1 MRHSRRL
8 TKRNSGTSWPG
19 KAAIGPGT
27 GPILFIR
34 VLVGESALPT
44 HHNSSLLSFI
54 GHLIL
59 SGPRKMFRFVD
70 KLRLGCKADWG
81 AVFWWCYFV
90 STGTRG
96 ALMVLFTSRLW
107 TNDAHFID
115 FRAVRGVVGSGAGV
129 IFPFLVSPELL
140 AHPGIEIKLLPCGSL
155 CQGGLQGGL
164 VGVRG
169 GRRWLSGCFGWVIQC
184 LHLPLKVQA
193 GAAL

>member
-59 SGPRKMFRFVD
+59 SWPREMFRFVD
-70 KLRLGCKADWG
+70 KLRLGCKAD
-81 AVFWWCYFV
+81 
-90 STGTRG
+90 
-96 ALMVLFTSRLW
+96 
-107 TNDAHFID
+107 
-115 FRAVRGVVGSGAGV
+115 
-129 IFPFLVSPELL
+129 
-140 AHPGIEIKLLPCGSL
+140 
-155 CQGGLQGGL
+155 
-164 VGVRG
+164 
-169 GRRWLSGCFGWVIQC
+169 
-184 LHLPLKVQA
+184 
-193 GAAL
+193 